1 MKTYSPQE
9 VLSIL
14 ELDYQIASQLR
25 ECRSYDQGVDCLDR
39 FKEVVLKQRRA
50 LAKKYHPDLGNGG
63 EEKMKQINN
72 VVDFV
77 KSMRIQKPSPP
88 PVFVYSF
95 SFGTGG
101 STSSNSYTN
110 VYY

>member
-1 MKTYSPQE
+1 MNVYSPQQ

-14 ELDYQIASQLR
+14 ELDYPIARQLR
-25 ECRSYDQGVDCLDR
+25 ECRSYDQGVEILDR
-39 FKEVVLKQRRA
+39 FKEAVLKQRRV

-63 EEKMKQINN
+63 EEKMKQING

-77 KSMRIQKPSPP
+77 KLMRVYKPSPP